1 VTRPIPRDRITWLVV
16 LMTTLLFV
24 NYIDRGNIAT
34 VGPML
39 IDQLHLSNTELGLLF
54 TAFYF
59 TYAPAQ
65 LVSGWLCERM
75 DVYKLLAIGVT
86 AWSLATAATG
96 LAVGFATLLTLRL
109 ALGLG
114 ESVIFPGSSKLFAQ
128 LVPEERRGAA
138 NGWMAVGLSLGP
150 AVGTYVGGLIA
161 GGFGWQ
167 ASFVVFGLVSILWL
181 WPWMRFSRAAPH
193 RSAAA
198 VGRPPPYREML
209 GKRSAW
215 GAYLGHFSSNYSF
228 YFLINWLP
236 TYLVKVR
243 GLSTEQMGVV
253 GGLLFYTIFA
263 ASAVASGW
271 YADRMIVR
279 GVSVSFVRKVF
290 IVVGQLGVG
299 VCLFVC
305 AGFPAIAVPALVV
318 SSVFFGFGSAPVFSI
333 AQTLAGPRAAGQ
345 WMGVQN
351 FIGNVAGMVAPFAT
365 GIMIDR
371 TGHYASAFV
380 VAGLVTFAGAAAW
393 GWIIPRV
400 EPIAWRGHPAGSA
413 GPTPG

>member
-1 VTRPIPRDRITWLVV
+1 MTRLIPRDRITWLVV
-16 LMTTLLFV
+16 LMTSLLFV

-39 IDQLHLSNTELGLLF
+39 IDELHLTNTELGLLF
-54 TAFYF
+54 AAFYF

-75 DVYKLLAIGVT
+75 DVYKLLALGVT

-167 ASFVVFGLVSILWL
+167 ASFVVFGLVSLVWL
-181 WPWMRFSRAAPH
+181 WPWLRFSRAAPH
-193 RSAAA
+193 LSAAA

-243 GLSTEQMGVV
+243 GLSTEQMGIV

-279 GVSVSFVRKVF
+279 GVSLSFVRKVF

-305 AGFPAIAVPALVV
+305 AGFPDIAVPALVV

-365 GIMIDR
+365 GIMIGP

-400 EPIAWRGHPAGSA
+400 EPIAWRGHAAASA
-413 GPTPG
+413 GPNHG

>member
-1 VTRPIPRDRITWLVV
+1 VTSPIPRDRISWLVV

-167 ASFVVFGLVSILWL
+167 ASFVVFGLVSLLWL
-181 WPWMRFSRAAPH
+181 WPWMRFSRQAPH
-193 RSAAA
+193 LSAAV

-290 IVVGQLGVG
+290 IVVGQLGAG

-400 EPIAWRGHPAGSA
+400 EPIAWRGHAAGSA

>member
-1 VTRPIPRDRITWLVV
+1 VTRPVARDRITWLVV

-24 NYIDRGNIAT
+24 NYIDRGNLAT

-75 DVYKLLAIGVT
+75 DVYTLLAIGVT

-167 ASFVVFGLVSILWL
+167 ASFVVFGLVSLVWL
-181 WPWMRFSRAAPH
+181 WPWMRFSRQAPH
-193 RSAAA
+193 LSAAA
-198 VGRPPPYREML
+198 IGRPPPYREML
-209 GKRSAW
+209 GKRAAW

-305 AGFPAIAVPALVV
+305 AGFPAVAVPALVA

-351 FIGNVAGMVAPFAT
+351 FIGNVAGMIAPLAT
-365 GIMIDR
+365 GVMIDR

-400 EPIAWRGHPAGSA
+400 EPIAWRGHAAGSA

>member
-1 VTRPIPRDRITWLVV
+1 VTRPVARDRITWLVV

-24 NYIDRGNIAT
+24 NYIDRGNLAT

-75 DVYKLLAIGVT
+75 DVYTLLAIGVT

-167 ASFVVFGLVSILWL
+167 ASFVVFGLVSLAWL
-181 WPWMRFSRAAPH
+181 WPWMRFSREAPH
-193 RSAAA
+193 LSAAA
-198 VGRPPPYREML
+198 IGRPPPYREML

-215 GAYLGHFSSNYSF
+215 GAYRGHFSSNYSF

-351 FIGNVAGMVAPFAT
+351 FIGNVAGMIAPLAT
-365 GIMIDR
+365 GVMIDR

-400 EPIAWRGHPAGSA
+400 EPIAWRGHAAGSA
-413 GPTPG
+413 GPAPG